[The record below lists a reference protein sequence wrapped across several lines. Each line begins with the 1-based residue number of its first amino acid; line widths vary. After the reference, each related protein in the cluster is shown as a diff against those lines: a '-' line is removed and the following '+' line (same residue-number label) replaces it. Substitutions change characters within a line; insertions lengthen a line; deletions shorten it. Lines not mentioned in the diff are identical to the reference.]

1 MIDITLS
8 TPLKNPFGEEFYP
21 EINQHLFLKQ
31 SSETVYK
38 AHYADLFKKDEM
50 LYLVVGTD
58 SGLFYNYV
66 KLQKLPSTLKFLF
79 IELNSLNGKLGLEF
93 SDDPTGQQISVVSPD
108 FDFNTL
114 HTAFESY
121 VVRNKIQLIRSMAIM
136 DAKPGSPYHLF
147 WDEIEVQYLSF
158 LKGNVVGQNSA
169 QFENARLLNAADN
182 ILPLKAYKKT
192 LEGATALVL
201 GGGPTLD
208 DAIDWIKR
216 NQSKLVIFSVAR
228 IARRLK
234 KEGIVPDFFVSVDP
248 HDVSFDNSKGIFA
261 FQSQAILLNGY
272 HVNPKLLGQ
281 WAGLTC
287 YTGNKYGWKNDDYPR
302 NLDSLGPTVTN
313 TAVNVAAYLGCQN
326 IVLSGLDFCFAKGR
340 THESGSDEAKVA
352 SQLSYKD
359 SIKVEANSGEM
370 TPTEPTFAGARNTLE
385 QQIGFYLQED
395 PSLRF
400 YSTGWGSAKIEN
412 VQYASP
418 ESFDF
423 LTTLTTKKLDDL
435 KGLLSISSQ
444 QRIDYVAK
452 TIDELEKQKLRFNK
466 LENLGVD
473 ALEVMPKLYAENS
486 SEPKQKVLNKVIKLR
501 KKMNRII
508 GDDGDLLLSYRGANF
523 SETFKPVEDEDA
535 LNSDEVSYQL
545 TSFFK
550 GVKSSAQQ
558 YQALI
563 VKAIDRAKLR
573 LDELEGKVTVSD
585 LYERWL
591 KLSELGRAD
600 VWLEWHS
607 DVSRLSS
614 SDCDLVKKAQQQF
627 QQELEKTDTTHFHNL
642 KRNTQDISKLLARA
656 ERAFGLVNQNE
667 LHELLKHAPQLNKAN
682 EAADF
687 SALLNGMLAET
698 NQNEQEAEVY
708 YKTINV
714 PILKH
719 SALKR
724 LLEMAMRAE
733 RHNDSLALLE
743 NLCMFSLDYMVPYA
757 DLLAL
762 IGQLQMSTEVLRMYL
777 DKHPFKVNVHIKLAQ
792 RLIDLGQLDGA
803 RQTLEQVLLMDK
815 DNQTA
820 QILLT
825 NINQ

>member
-66 KLQKLPSTLKFLF
+66 KSQKLPSTLKFLF
-79 IELNSLNGKLGLEF
+79 IELDSLNGKLGLEF
-93 SDDPTGQQISVVSPD
+93 SDDPTGQQVSVVSQD

-114 HTAFESY
+114 HTVFESY

-136 DAKPGSPYHLF
+136 DAKPGSPYHHF
-147 WDEIEVQYLSF
+147 WDRIEVQYSTF

-182 ILPLKAYKKT
+182 ILPLKAYKNT

-208 DAIDWIKR
+208 DAIDWIKK
-216 NQSKLVIFSVAR
+216 NQSKLVVFSVAR

-234 KEGIVPDFFVSVDP
+234 KEGIVPDFFVSIDP

-261 FQSQAILLNGY
+261 FQDQSILMNGH

-281 WAGLTC
+281 WAGVTC
-287 YTGNKYGWKNDDYPR
+287 YTGNKYGWKNEDYPR
-302 NLDSLGPTVTN
+302 NIDSPGPTVTN
-313 TAVNVAAYLGCQN
+313 VAVDVAVFLGCQN
-326 IVLSGLDFCFAKGR
+326 IILSGLDFCFVKGR
-340 THESGSDEAKVA
+340 THESSSDEAKLA
-352 SQLSYKD
+352 SQLSYKNY
-359 SIKVEANSGEM
+359 IKVEANSGEM
-370 TPTEPTFAGARNTLE
+370 TPTEPTFASAKNTIE
-385 QQIGFYLQED
+385 RQIGFYLQD
-395 PSLRF
+395 NPSLGF

-412 VQYASP
+412 VRYASP
-418 ESFDF
+418 DSFDF
-423 LTTLTTKKLDDL
+423 LTTLTTQKLDSL
-435 KGLLSISSQ
+435 KALLTISAQ
-444 QRIDYVAK
+444 QRIVYVAK
-452 TIDELEKQKLRFNK
+452 TIEELVKQKQRFNK
-466 LENLGVD
+466 LEKLGIE
-473 ALEVMPKLYAENS
+473 ALDVMPKLYTENS
-486 SEPKQKVLNKVIKLR
+486 SEPKQKVLNKVVKLR
-501 KKMNRII
+501 KKINNLI
-508 GDDGDLLLSYRGANF
+508 GDDGDLLFSYRGTNF
-523 SETFKPVEDEDA
+523 SETFKPVEDEES
-535 LNSDEVSYQL
+535 LSSGEVSYQL

-550 GVKSSAQQ
+550 GVKSSAEQ

-573 LDELEGKVTVSD
+573 LDELESKVAVSD

-591 KLSELGRAD
+591 KLNELGRAD
-600 VWLEWHS
+600 VWLEWHP
-607 DVSRLSS
+607 DVSGLSAE
-614 SDCDLVKKAQQQF
+614 DLDLIKEAQQQF

-642 KRNTQDISKLLARA
+642 KRSTQDISKLLARA
-656 ERAFGLVNQNE
+656 ERAFGLVNKGE
-667 LHELLKHAPQLNKAN
+667 LGELLKHAPQLNKAN
-682 EAADF
+682 EATDF
-687 SALLNGMLAET
+687 AALLKGMLAET
-698 NQNEQEAEVY
+698 NQNEQEAETY

-724 LLEMAMRAE
+724 LLDLALRSE
-733 RHNDSLALLE
+733 RHNDSLVLLE
-743 NLCMFSLDYMVPYA
+743 NLCVFSLDYMVPYA

-777 DKHPFKVNVHIKLAQ
+777 EKHPFKVNVHIKLAQ
-792 RLIDLGQLDGA
+792 RLIELGQLDGA

>member
-1 MIDITLS
+1 MIDLTLS
-8 TPLKNPFGEEFYP
+8 TPLKNPFGEEFYS
-21 EINQHLFLKQ
+21 EINQHLFAKQ

-38 AHYADLFKKDEM
+38 AHYADIFNKEEM

-58 SGLFYNYV
+58 SGLFYKYV
-66 KLQKLPSTLKFLF
+66 KSQKLPATLKFLF
-79 IELNSLNGKLGLEF
+79 IELNELNDRLGVEF
-93 SDDPTGQQISVVSPD
+93 SDDPTGQQISVVSAD

-114 HTAFESY
+114 HKVFESY
-121 VVRNKIQLIRSMAIM
+121 VVRNKIQLIRSMAVM
-136 DAKPGSPYHLF
+136 DAKPGSPYHHF
-147 WDEIEVQYLSF
+147 WDDIEIQYLEF
-158 LKGNVVGQNSA
+158 LKGNIVDQNSA

-182 ILPLKAYKKT
+182 VLPLKTYKNT

-208 DAIDWIKR
+208 DAIDWIKQ

-261 FQSQAILLNGY
+261 FQNQAILLNGY

-340 THESGSDEAKVA
+340 THESSSDEAKVA

-359 SIKVEANSGEM
+359 HIKVETNSGDM
-370 TPTEPTFAGARNTLE
+370 TPTEPTFASARNILE
-385 QQIGFYLQED
+385 QQIGFYLQENA
-395 PSLRF
+395 SLQF

-418 ESFDF
+418 DSFDF
-423 LTTLTTKKLDDL
+423 LTTLTTKKLDEL
-435 KGLLSISSQ
+435 KDLLSISSQ
-444 QRIDYVAK
+444 QRIDYVVK
-452 TIDELEKQKLRFNK
+452 TIEELEKQKQRFNK
-466 LENLGVD
+466 LEKLGVE
-473 ALEVMPKLYAENS
+473 ALEIMPKLYAENS

-501 KKMNRII
+501 KKMNHLI
-508 GDDGDLLLSYRGANF
+508 GDDGDLLMSYRGANF
-523 SETFKPVEDEDA
+523 SETFKPVEDEES
-535 LNSDEVSYQL
+535 LSSDEVSYQL

-550 GVKSSAQQ
+550 GVKSSTEQ
-558 YQALI
+558 YQVLI

-573 LDELEGKVTVSD
+573 LDELENKAAVSD

-591 KLSELGRAD
+591 KLNELGRAH
-600 VWLEWHS
+600 VWLEWHP
-607 DVSRLSS
+607 DVSGLSS
-614 SDCDLVKKAQQQF
+614 ADLDLVKDAQQQF

-656 ERAFGLVNQNE
+656 ERAFGLVNQKE

-682 EAADF
+682 EATDF

-698 NQNEQEAEVY
+698 NQNEQEAEAY

-719 SALKR
+719 CALKR
-724 LLEMAMRAE
+724 MLDLAMRSE
-733 RHNDSLALLE
+733 RHNESLVLLE
-743 NLCMFSLDYMVPYA
+743 KLCVFSLDYMVPYA

-762 IGQLQMSTEVLRMYL
+762 IGQLQMSAEVLRMYL
-777 DKHPFKVNVHIKLAQ
+777 EKQPVKVNVHIKLAQ

-820 QILLT
+820 QILLM